1 MWHWH
6 IILTCCKPSLWHTL
20 SRHSLPLLSADNVHS
35 IDVPSRSSTHIT
47 NNDLDT
53 TLYWR
58 LFFKRSLKGIFYDG
72 HLSKILSVQNM
83 TYYSTEWPTKENILD
98 KVRKSAFEVSLF
110 IESKFKTYYQLAGFV
125 KESLLFHLSL
135 IWWVSV
141 TPHLQVPGTRYL
153 LYSTVTSDCT
163 TM

>member
-1 MWHWH
+1 MWHWR

-72 HLSKILSVQNM
+72 HLSKILKCPKYDLLFNRM
-83 TYYSTEWPTKENILD
+83 TYKRKHFGQGEKACIWGFIVHWMRNSKSTT
-98 KVRKSAFEVSLF
+98 SLPGLSQDQCCSTF
-110 IESKFKTYYQLAGFV
+110 HSFDGF
-125 KESLLFHLSL
+125 L
-135 IWWVSV
+135 
-141 TPHLQVPGTRYL
+141 
-153 LYSTVTSDCT
+153 
-163 TM
+163 

>member
-1 MWHWH
+1 MWHWC

-98 KVRKSAFEVSLF
+98 KVRKSAWGF
-110 IESKFKTYYQLAGFV
+110 IVHWKQIQNPLPACWVCHRITVVPLVTHLMGFC
-125 KESLLFHLSL
+125 
-135 IWWVSV
+135 I
-141 TPHLQVPGTRYL
+141 PHLQVPGTRYL
-153 LYSTVTSDCT
+153 L
-163 TM
+163 